1 MPRESHRI
9 CKHFLIF
16 SHQSHHS
23 RNVNMTFSHFRWKQH
38 SKSRLWRQFCSFFF
52 EMKAKNNNLRM
63 ASISRIAC
71 LAWKRR
77 TQTNEKAKLK
87 EINHKPKDKL
97 CYVMN
102 FRVFFLFVCFF
113 ADSKFNFWANK
124 YCWHCHFLLVSMLHT
139 LHTLRILML
148 RLYWIFSS

>member
-1 MPRESHRI
+1 
-9 CKHFLIF
+9 
-16 SHQSHHS
+16 
-23 RNVNMTFSHFRWKQH
+23 
-38 SKSRLWRQFCSFFF
+38 
-52 EMKAKNNNLRM
+52 MKAKNNNLRM

-139 LHTLRILML
+139 LHTLRILMVG
-148 RLYWIFSS
+148 LYWSLSSEHHKKNHLLFSAHGNPASTPTVEREDRVPTVPIEMGNFWRRWWCIQVDFSQ